1 MIPKPIEDFK
11 IPDTGDIP
19 DINIPDIDIPDEP
32 DFPVYPL

>member
-11 IPDTGDIP
+11 MPDIG
-19 DINIPDIDIPDEP
+19 DINIPLPDIDIPDEP